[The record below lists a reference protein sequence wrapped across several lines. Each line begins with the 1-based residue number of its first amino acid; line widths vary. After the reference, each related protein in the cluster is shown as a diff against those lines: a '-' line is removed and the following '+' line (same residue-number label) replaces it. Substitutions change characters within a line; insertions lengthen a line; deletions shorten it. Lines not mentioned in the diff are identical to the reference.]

1 MNITAQIIIVLV
13 LFLFLALFVWS
24 LMSLRKRAIKDWE
37 TLTYLTKRAETLS
50 TKQEI
55 EEFHKE
61 FVDKASK
68 INNEHIKPQLNRI
81 DGYVRGLY
89 KQFKT

>member
-1 MNITAQIIIVLV
+1 MLLSV
-13 LFLFLALFVWS
+13 
-24 LMSLRKRAIKDWE
+24 RKQAVKDWE
-37 TLTYLTKRAETLS
+37 TLNDLTKRAEKLS

-68 INNEHIKPQLNRI
+68 ITNEHITPQLNRI

-89 KQFKT
+89 KQYKT

>member
-1 MNITAQIIIVLV
+1 MNTTSLIILLGI
-13 LFLFLALFVWS
+13 FLLLALFVWS
-24 LMSLRKRAIKDWE
+24 LMSLRKQAVKDWK
-37 TLTYLTKRAETLS
+37 TLTDLKKRAETLS

>member
-1 MNITAQIIIVLV
+1 MEQIPTITIIG
-13 LFLFLALFVWS
+13 LFVAFGLFVWMLIS
-24 LMSLRKRAIKDWE
+24 TRKQAIKDWE
-37 TLTYLTKRAETLS
+37 TVTYLTKKAEALS
-50 TKQEI
+50 TKEEI

-68 INNEHIKPQLNRI
+68 INNEHIRPQLNRI

-89 KQFKT
+89 KQYKT